1 MSEDSSDVRRSSKV
15 SLSKVANLGAVLLDS
30 NNKEVTILYA
40 RTNNYFER
48 EGIATG

>member
-1 MSEDSSDVRRSSKV
+1 MSEDPSDVRRSSEV
-15 SLSKVANLGAVLLDS
+15 SLSKVANLEVMPLDS
-30 NNKEVTILYA
+30 NKEVTVLYA